1 MRRQCKF
8 DQEKKYICRSVQAA
22 KQPLRHRHDYEPS
35 RVPTHRSPSKK
46 AKGLLAALLMSVSYL
61 AGWFTR
67 ATVDVRLQGI
77 QAIRPAVAF
86 AGIPPGKLL
95 ASLRKDPRL

>member
-1 MRRQCKF
+1 MTTSPAVFPR
-8 DQEKKYICRSVQAA
+8 IVA
-22 KQPLRHRHDYEPS
+22 
-35 RVPTHRSPSKK
+35 RVKRPKVF
-46 AKGLLAALLMSVSYL
+46 LAALLMSVSYL

-95 ASLRKDPRL
+95 AGLRKDPRL